1 MTITNTLHSAA
12 LRTAIGAAAL
22 LPLAL
27 PAQAD
32 DIADFYSGKVI
43 RISIGGSAAGAF
55 TLTARILGESMKNH
69 LPGNPTFLIEPKPG
83 AGGAKSMD
91 FIMNAAVQD
100 GTNIGAVL
108 PPAVTAPLLR
118 KLRYDGSKAQWL
130 GSVTPMSEVLTVWH
144 TAPATTLVQ
153 ARTVPLVMATSSK
166 LSSAYL
172 LPAFLNQIAGTKFKM
187 VQGYNGAGPMNKAM
201 ETGEVHGRGSFYNSY
216 KAVKADWVR
225 DRKIIHLLQVGPAIA
240 DIPEVPNLRDLA
252 KTPEQKQIVSFL
264 EVSARIG
271 HGFYVGPGVPKERVA
286 ALRKAFV
293 ETMKDPEFLSTAKKR
308 TLIVEPIAAADMQAA
323 VDAAYATPPAVLAK
337 FKKLVGLG
345 KPKAKK

>member
-130 GSVTPMSEVLTVWH
+130 GSVTPMSEMPVGGTAFRSMATDKPFIASRVPSGRKH
-144 TAPATTLVQ
+144 TPAAPAATT
-153 ARTVPLVMATSSK
+153 SC
-166 LSSAYL
+166 
-172 LPAFLNQIAGTKFKM
+172 LPEHRL
-187 VQGYNGAGPMNKAM
+187 
-201 ETGEVHGRGSFYNSY
+201 
-216 KAVKADWVR
+216 
-225 DRKIIHLLQVGPAIA
+225 
-240 DIPEVPNLRDLA
+240 
-252 KTPEQKQIVSFL
+252 
-264 EVSARIG
+264 
-271 HGFYVGPGVPKERVA
+271 
-286 ALRKAFV
+286 
-293 ETMKDPEFLSTAKKR
+293 
-308 TLIVEPIAAADMQAA
+308 
-323 VDAAYATPPAVLAK
+323 
-337 FKKLVGLG
+337 
-345 KPKAKK
+345 